1 MTRQPTIGPLAR
13 VLGPTVEGVIG
24 AFPEFAPFTLLPRS
38 GQKVVV
44 RGTRDS
50 IPIVLKVPLR
60 PIPESGDE
68 ETDEALA
75 IADERVRREI
85 SALKGVGS
93 PRVTSIIEGPNSR
106 EIEGRTYIWY
116 SEPFYPHILRDVV
129 SPPWP
134 TRPLAQLMDGLLDGI
149 QALQAV
155 GIVHRD
161 IKPENIALT
170 KDRSPVLLDFGVSL
184 FRDLERVTEPGSVA
198 AFTRPYSAPEQWTAR
213 EDDDSIDVRTDLF
226 CLGLVAYELATGG
239 SRPFGSWDTPERWR
253 AYTKRVTSH
262 DYDRDSLRRCGVAA
276 PIVAFIDRCIR
287 PAPSARF
294 RTAEQARSA
303 LEVCL

>member
-1 MTRQPTIGPLAR
+1 M
-13 VLGPTVEGVIG
+13 EGVIG
-24 AFPEFAPFTLLPRS
+24 AFSEFAPLTPLPRS

-44 RGTRDS
+44 RGNRDS
-50 IPIVLKVPLR
+50 SAIVLKVPLR

-85 SALKGVGS
+85 SALKGVRS
-93 PRVTSIIEGPNSR
+93 PRVTSIVEGPSSR
-106 EIEGRTYIWY
+106 EIEGRPYVWY
-116 SEPFYPHILRDVV
+116 AEPFYPQILRDLV
-129 SPPWP
+129 SPKWS
-134 TRPLAQLMDGLLDGI
+134 TRRLAQMVDGVLDGLR
-149 QALQAV
+149 ALQAA

-161 IKPENIALT
+161 IKPDNIALT
-170 KDRSPVLLDFGVSL
+170 SEGSPVLLDFGVSL
-184 FRDLERVTEPGSVA
+184 FRELKRVTEPGSVA

-239 SRPFGSWDTPERWR
+239 THAFGKCDTPERWR
-253 AYTKRVTSH
+253 AYKKRVIDH
-262 DYDRDSLRRCGVAA
+262 DYDRDALRRGGVTAA
-276 PIVAFIDRCIR
+276 MIAFIDRCIR

-294 RTAEQARSA
+294 RTVEQARSA